1 MFLRRAL
8 PGFVCGMVCGT
19 LLAGGLGDLSLGLLI
34 GAVLGTAYALALPR
48 PIGGE
53 GAAADRAMTAAAFG
67 LPMWGAV
74 NVILL
79 PLFAGQ
85 TPQ

>member
-1 MFLRRAL
+1 VFLRRAL

-19 LLAGGLGDLSLGLLI
+19 LLAGALGDLSLGLLI

-53 GAAADRAMTAAAFG
+53 GAAADRFHFCVNDAASES
-67 LPMWGAV
+67 
-74 NVILL
+74 I
-79 PLFAGQ
+79 PLFF
-85 TPQ
+85 

>member
-1 MFLRRAL
+1 MFLRRGF
-8 PGFVCGMVCGT
+8 PGLVCGLFGGT
-19 LLAGGLGDLSLGLLI
+19 LLVGGFGNLSLGLAV
-34 GAVLGTAYALALPR
+34 GAILGIAYTFALPH
-48 PIGGE
+48 PIGRD

-67 LPMWGAV
+67 LPMWGAI

-85 TPQ
+85 TP